1 MEGWAT
7 RGKFSVEVAYVRQYW
22 LCKPLNGRYS
32 ADWDDNLYVETR
44 RWHVKVVEALAII
57 MLLLK
62 HALQAKDVRASQDP
76 DIASALLPSSG
87 PGRATFPKA

>member
-32 ADWDDNLYVETR
+32 EDWDNNLYKGTR

-57 MLLLK
+57 TFLLK
-62 HALQAKDVRASQDP
+62 PAFRAKDVRHPRYFSKDF
-76 DIASALLPSSG
+76 LP
-87 PGRATFPKA
+87 